1 MKVNNTVW
9 DALKST
15 IEMHTNQDH
24 NITDVLINYQVKET
38 DSIKNILKL
47 NVTID

>member
-1 MKVNNTVW
+1 MKVNNSVW

-15 IEMHTNQDH
+15 IEMHTDQDH
-24 NITDVLINYQVKET
+24 NITDVSINYQVKET

-47 NVTID
+47 NVTLE

>member
-1 MKVNNTVW
+1 
-9 DALKST
+9 
-15 IEMHTNQDH
+15 MHTNQDH